1 VEQSRVLDHS
11 EDAFGRLLL
20 EHLSGRPGR
29 TVLERDDGHVG
40 SPFLA
45 EPFFQPIDRWPVP
58 EREVFGYARGRV
70 LDVGCG
76 AGRHSLAAQDLGLA
90 VVAIDISPGAVEVSS
105 RRGVRDVR
113 LLPLAEVDER
123 LGTFDTVL
131 MMCGNF
137 GLAGDARECLRILR
151 TLHKVTAPAG
161 RIILDSEDPYV
172 DNDAADSAYLERNRS
187 AGRMPGQVTIRL
199 RHQERVT
206 PWFDLLIVSPS
217 ELAVLAEQAGWR
229 VAHVRSGDPP
239 DYYAVLEKAWP

>member
-1 VEQSRVLDHS
+1 MLDHA

-20 EHLSGRPGR
+20 EHLAGRSGG
-29 TVLERDDGHVG
+29 TILERDDGHVG
-40 SPFLA
+40 SPFA
-45 EPFFQPIDRWPVP
+45 AGAFFQPFDQWPAA

-76 AGRHSLAAQDLGLA
+76 AGRHSLAAQQLGLP

-131 MMCGNF
+131 MMCGNI
-137 GLAGDARECLRILR
+137 GLVGNAGDCARTLR
-151 TLHKVTAPAG
+151 TLH
-161 RIILDSEDPYV
+161 RITRPDARVILDSEDPYV
-172 DNDAADSAYLERNRS
+172 DNDPADLAYLERNRS

-199 RHQERVT
+199 SRQERVT
-206 PWFDLLIVSPS
+206 PSIS
-217 ELAVLAEQAGWR
+217 
-229 VAHVRSGDPP
+229 
-239 DYYAVLEKAWP
+239 

>member
-1 VEQSRVLDHS
+1 MLEHS
-11 EDAFGRLLL
+11 EDAFGRALL
-20 EHLSGRPGR
+20 EHLAGRPGG
-29 TVLERDDGHVG
+29 TTLERDDGYVG
-40 SPFLA
+40 SPYAA
-45 EPFFQPIDRWPVP
+45 ESFFHPIARWPAA
-58 EREVFGYARGRV
+58 EREVFGHVRGRV

-137 GLAGDARECLRILR
+137 GLGGDAQECGRILR
-151 TLHKVTAPAG
+151 MLHRITQPAA
-161 RIILDSEDPYV
+161 RVVLDSEDPYV
-172 DNDAADSAYLERNRS
+172 GNDATDSAYMERNRRQ
-187 AGRMPGQVTIRL
+187 GRMPGQVTIRL

-206 PWFDLLIVSPS
+206 PWFDLLDVSPA
-217 ELAVLAEQAGWR
+217 ELAVLAEQSGWR
-229 VAHVRSGDPP
+229 VAHLVAGDPP
-239 DYYAVLEKAWP
+239 DYFAVLEKAER